1 MLHFEWLDSNMF
13 IQAQQE
19 GHRQSSWYP
28 ANRYF
33 SWYFPSQMERSW
45 YFPSQIERSVAARA
59 ALEVTKW
66 NAVHSKVGVAYVRLN
81 KNKSD
86 CNDRGKFSNQNC
98 SILWRKPRLIC
109 RNIFAWSRS
118 YFVVVSS
125 HMDNKSFFFDRKQ
138 YCIVLKHN
146 HLPFIFT

>member
-66 NAVHSKVGVAYVRLN
+66 NAVHSKVGVTYVRLN
-81 KNKSD
+81 KNKVVLFLL
-86 CNDRGKFSNQNC
+86 CIAC
-98 SILWRKPRLIC
+98 VP
-109 RNIFAWSRS
+109 IFR
-118 YFVVVSS
+118 VSQAYLLQG
-125 HMDNKSFFFDRKQ
+125 RKQ
-138 YCIVLKHN
+138 DS
-146 HLPFIFT
+146 

>member
-45 YFPSQIERSVAARA
+45 YFTSQMERWIELEMERCRSTGGSGSNEMERWI
-59 ALEVTKW
+59 EY
-66 NAVHSKVGVAYVRLN
+66 VHSKVGVAYVRLN
-81 KNKSD
+81 KNKVA
-86 CNDRGKFSNQNC
+86 
-98 SILWRKPRLIC
+98 LHLL
-109 RNIFAWSRS
+109 
-118 YFVVVSS
+118 
-125 HMDNKSFFFDRKQ
+125 
-138 YCIVLKHN
+138 CIDPIKIARFCDVNLA
-146 HLPFIFT
+146 

>member
-81 KNKSD
+81 KNSD
-86 CNDRGKFSNQNC
+86 VK
-98 SILWRKPRLIC
+98 
-109 RNIFAWSRS
+109 
-118 YFVVVSS
+118 
-125 HMDNKSFFFDRKQ
+125 
-138 YCIVLKHN
+138 
-146 HLPFIFT
+146 T